1 MGPLERVRETA
12 SRVAASYGL
21 DIFDVELRREGGQQV
36 LRVVLDRPGPNATA
50 EDSVSL
56 EDCARVS
63 EELSAILDVE
73 DVVPTDRYTLEVSS
87 PGLDRP
93 LRNADDY
100 RRFAGRKAKIVVS
113 EPVARQTAFAGRVLG
128 VDGDDVMF
136 ESEGGKPV
144 RLPLRLIARARLDVE
159 F

>member
-1 MGPLERVRETA
+1 MDPVERVRKAAT
-12 SRVAASYGL
+12 RVAASYGL
-21 DIFDVELRREGGQQV
+21 DIFDVELRRERGQRI
-36 LRVVLDRPGPNATA
+36 LRVVLDRPGPNLTA

-63 EELSAILDVE
+63 EDLSAVLDVE
-73 DVVPTDRYTLEVSS
+73 GLVPADRYTLEVSS

-93 LRNADDY
+93 LRSAGDY
-100 RRFAGRKAKIVVS
+100 QRFAGRKAKIVVS
-113 EPVARQTAFAGRVLG
+113 EPVARQTAFSGRLLG
-128 VDGDDVMF
+128 LDGDDVVF
-136 ESEGGKPV
+136 ESEGGRQV